1 MHPPP
6 TTISPA
12 SVIQTPTCVVH
23 FCLGA
28 SFTSFRTSNRSSSR
42 ERPLPNSPFERA
54 QRNARAM
61 ES

>member
-23 FCLGA
+23 FCLA
-28 SFTSFRTSNRSSSR
+28 FVQVTSNRSSSR